1 MRKLLIVLAA
11 FAFVVAYTLP
21 AMAASEWSF
30 YGQARVLTFN
40 TTESKEYSG
49 LGVEDEDFTHDLSGS
64 ARTLGANVKAGDI
77 SGKFEAG
84 GTLNLRLAHATWK
97 FGAGA
102 LRVGQD
108 YTPGDYFPSGMVYG
122 DNSMVSYGASYT
134 GRIPQVKLLL
144 GGLQIALIRPSSTGP
159 TLPANSAAGF
169 EIDQTTGAITPVAAV
184 TTGFDAV
191 DTDTSMPKIEVAYS
205 LKLGPASLKFF
216 GGMNTSDT
224 VGYRGTTE
232 TTFSIDSTLLGVG
245 FSVPVAALY
254 IKGNAWVSQNPAN
267 YGMVTLAPA
276 GNAATCN
283 AAGTGVEDA
292 ESMAYALVLGYKI
305 SDMITLEGSYG
316 YVDGEVTVGGVK
328 TESEK
333 TFYCI
338 TAPITVAKNVI
349 FTPEIGQADFG
360 DTTVGGVK
368 TKNGDFNYWGLRW
381 RINF

>member
-21 AMAASEWSF
+21 AMAASEWGF

-40 TTESKEYSG
+40 TTKSKEATTWG
-49 LGVEDEDFTHDLSGS
+49 TEDDDLTHVLSGS

-134 GRIPQVKLLL
+134 GRIAQVKLLL
-144 GGLQIALIRPSSTGP
+144 GGLQVALIQTNVVSVAGLAP
-159 TLPANSAAGF
+159 T
-169 EIDQTTGAITPVAAV
+169 E
-184 TTGFDAV
+184 
-191 DTDTSMPKIEVAYS
+191 TDTAIPKIEVAYS

-216 GGMNTSDT
+216 GGMNTHDD
-224 VGYRGTTE
+224 VVVVGTTE
-232 TTFSIDSTLLGVG
+232 TTYSVDSSLLGVG
-245 FSVPVAALY
+245 FSIPVGALY
-254 IKGNAWVSQNPAN
+254 VKGNVWVSQNPAN
-267 YGMVTLAPA
+267 YGMVTTAPA
-276 GNAATCN
+276 GSGAALNT
-283 AAGTGVEDA
+283 AGTGVEDA

-316 YVDGEVTVGGVK
+316 YVDGEVTAAGVK
-328 TESEK
+328 TEAEK
-333 TFYCI
+333 TFFCI

-349 FTPEIGQADFG
+349 LTPEIGAMDFG
-360 DTTVGGVK
+360 DTTTGTVK
-368 TKNGDFNYWGLRW
+368 TKNGDWNYWGLRW

>member
-1 MRKLLIVLAA
+1 
-11 FAFVVAYTLP
+11 
-21 AMAASEWSF
+21 
-30 YGQARVLTFN
+30 
-40 TTESKEYSG
+40 
-49 LGVEDEDFTHDLSGS
+49 LSGS

-134 GRIPQVKLLL
+134 GRIAQVKLLF
-144 GGLQIALIRPSSTGP
+144 GGLQVALIQPKVVSV
-159 TLPANSAAGF
+159 AG
-169 EIDQTTGAITPVAAV
+169 ITPA
-184 TTGFDAV
+184 

-205 LKLGPASLKFF
+205 LKLGPVALKFF
-216 GGMNTSDT
+216 GGMNTHDDVVT
-224 VGYRGTTE
+224 TATTE
-232 TTFSIDSTLLGVG
+232 TTYTVDSTLLGVG
-245 FSVPVAALY
+245 FKIPVGALY
-254 IKGNAWVSQNPAN
+254 IKGNVWMSQNPAN

-276 GNAATCN
+276 GNAATVD

-305 SDMITLEGSYG
+305 SDMITIEGSYG
-316 YVDGEVTVGGVK
+316 YVDGEVSVGGVK
-328 TESEK
+328 TEAEK

-349 FTPEIGQADFG
+349 FTPEIGSVDYG

-368 TKNGDFNYWGLRW
+368 TKNGDMNYMGLRW